1 MLLITYNS
9 YHKPITL
16 TCYSPYDIVIHG
28 LPWESVYH
36 AFLFLSKIVSL
47 FLGNLFYF
55 FIHLIKSY
63 GNVWWFF
70 SLFFLSFFFSLLSIF
85 THYFIFLKWG
95 KKKKA
100 PPNNFNTILYISP
113 PDSNQNQIIISVKIL
128 FPALNINSLK

>member
-70 SLFFLSFFFSLLSIF
+70 SLFFLSFFSPLSIF
-85 THYFIFLKWG
+85 THYYIFLKWG

>member
-70 SLFFLSFFFSLLSIF
+70 SLFFLSFFSPLSIF
-85 THYFIFLKWG
+85 THYYIFLKWG

-128 FPALNINSLK
+128 FPALNIISLK